1 MEDWTELNSSTGG
14 RQTLGGSGL
23 ESTFISSSSSSV
35 LLELE
40 LEMKKVGD
48 GLDLS
53 SEIGFVK
60 IFEFGKEV
68 IIF

>member
-1 MEDWTELNSSTGG
+1 LNSSTGG